1 MVSSGPV
8 APRAGLEDTVLTYG
22 LRFIWASAKNES
34 NQRIH
39 EISFKTAKEV
49 FGDSHQVVFENYFI
63 EDQGEQRQTI
73 LGMTERLALI
83 MGILVDHDS
92 AAGDTIHLISARKAD
107 KYEQTIYSSSFQS

>member
-1 MVSSGPV
+1 MKATSASTESRLKLQKRCSAIPIRLSS
-8 APRAGLEDTVLTYG
+8 
-22 LRFIWASAKNES
+22 K
-34 NQRIH
+34 
-39 EISFKTAKEV
+39 K
-49 FGDSHQVVFENYFI
+49 YFI

-83 MGILVDHDS
+83 IVILVDHDS

>member
-1 MVSSGPV
+1 MKLQKRCSAIPIRLSS
-8 APRAGLEDTVLTYG
+8 
-22 LRFIWASAKNES
+22 K
-34 NQRIH
+34 
-39 EISFKTAKEV
+39 
-49 FGDSHQVVFENYFI
+49 NYFI

-83 MGILVDHDS
+83 IVILVDRDS